1 MYWTQ
6 LFLQLHVHVWKCITF
21 NNTTLYIYNFTTPP
35 YIHNFTTPPQQSIE
49 IAFRCCNSQQ
59 PIVLLQCLLLP
70 DGWWTPFKCLQLT
83 CSPFIKLCCSVK
95 MVHFLCVYVFL
106 LMYSTQDIF
115 ALFSSSTLDVTFL
128 HASFALRL
136 ASASPPQHRR

>member
-49 IAFRCCNSQQ
+49 ITFRCCNSQQ

-70 DGWWTPFKCLQLT
+70 DGWWTPFKWLQLT

-95 MVHFLCVYVFL
+95 MVHLLCVYVFHTGHL
-106 LMYSTQDIF
+106 CSVLFIHTGCHFAPRQLCIKTCFGFTAST
-115 ALFSSSTLDVTFL
+115 
-128 HASFALRL
+128 
-136 ASASPPQHRR
+136 